1 MKAFFITIDTEGD
14 SLWNNPNINDIKTE
28 NVLWIPRFQEL
39 CEKYGF
45 IPIWLT
51 DYEIIKDKRFVEYI
65 KEKNKLGLCEVGIH
79 VHARNNPP
87 LFTLDG
93 EIDNAGAYLV
103 EYPYNIMKDKFI
115 YLKDL
120 LEEKLDCKI
129 VTHRAGRWALNE
141 DYIRLLEEVGIKYDC
156 SVTPGLDW
164 SNCFGIT
171 PNSKGSDNTSSK
183 RGVQRIGNNK
193 KIIEYPVSIYSC
205 EKLILPNNLKFRNLL
220 KCVYHYGKHSKIW
233 LRPNSDNN
241 LNEMKYIL
249 DKAVENNEEYVE
261 FMIHSSELMPGGSPN
276 FTSNEAIEELYVR
289 MNSLFEYAIQKGFRG
304 YTFNTWESER
314 N

>member
-1 MKAFFITIDTEGD
+1 
-14 SLWNNPNINDIKTE
+14 
-28 NVLWIPRFQEL
+28 
-39 CEKYGF
+39 
-45 IPIWLT
+45 
-51 DYEIIKDKRFVEYI
+51 
-65 KEKNKLGLCEVGIH
+65 
-79 VHARNNPP
+79 
-87 LFTLDG
+87 
-93 EIDNAGAYLV
+93 
-103 EYPYNIMKDKFI
+103 MKDKFL

-129 VTHRAGRWALNE
+129 VTHRAGRWTLNE
-141 DYIRLLEEVGIKYDC
+141 DYIKLLEEAGIKYDC

-171 PNSKGSDNTSSK
+171 PNSKGADYTSFK
-183 RGVQRIGNNK
+183 RGVQRLGKNK

-205 EKLILPNNLKFRNLL
+205 NKLILPNSLKYRNLL
-220 KCVYHYGKHSKIW
+220 KSVYHYGKHSKIW

-249 DKAVENNEEYVE
+249 DKAIENDEEYVE

-276 FTSNEAIEELYVR
+276 FTSEEAIEELYTR
-289 MNSLFEYAIQKGFRG
+289 MNSLFEYAIQRGYRG
-304 YTFNTWESER
+304 YTFNTWELER